1 MEKTKN
7 IVIFILVI
15 IIVLLLSLLVYQNSN
30 KVGLKSK
37 LVDSL
42 NVRDIKSEMAQKVL
56 DTLKKNPDAYL
67 NDDMLRL
74 IMPQGDSIMIYC
86 NGCYVPIKNFY
97 KFANFIMK
105 DSSAVLFENDDY
117 VINYSAPW
125 KTFHI
130 KIHCEKVLQAI
141 REAENKF
148 LEILK
153 INEYQA
159 CTMNVKIGID
169 KGFQDYAK
177 GTPYYL
183 NNYDILSFCGN
194 D

>member
-1 MEKTKN
+1 MGKTKN
-7 IVIFILVI
+7 IVIIILVFI
-15 IIVLLLSLLVYQNSN
+15 IALLLSLLVYQNSN
-30 KVGLKSK
+30 NGTFKNVIT
-37 LVDSL
+37 DSL
-42 NVRDIKSEMAQKVL
+42 NVMNIKYDKIQKVL

-67 NDDMLRL
+67 NDEMLRL

-86 NGCYVPIKNFY
+86 NGCYVPVKNFY

-117 VINYSAPW
+117 VINYIAPW

-130 KIHCEKVLQAI
+130 KIHSEKVMQTVH
-141 REAENKF
+141 EAENKF